1 MRSTN
6 NRAAE
11 AELQS
16 EIERSFDIDDDV
28 QYMGGQGEKRKSS
41 KKNAENNN
49 TASGLF
55 GFFSGAN
62 KKNKNE

>member
-1 MRSTN
+1 MATR

-16 EIERSFDIDDDV
+16 EIERSFDIDEDV
-28 QYMGGQGEKRKSS
+28 QYMGGQSEKRKSS
-41 KKNAENNN
+41 KKNDHNNN
-49 TASGLF
+49 AASGLF